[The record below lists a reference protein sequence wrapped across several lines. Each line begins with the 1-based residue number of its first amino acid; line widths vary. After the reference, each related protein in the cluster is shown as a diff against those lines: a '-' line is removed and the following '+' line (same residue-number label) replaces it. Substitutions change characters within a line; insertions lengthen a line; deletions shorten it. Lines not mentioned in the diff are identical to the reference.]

1 MILGGLQVEFTSKTR
16 AGLNEEIER
25 FIKEKRPRNL
35 QAVSR
40 DLVPEYY
47 LRTVKGEEQGRWE
60 LRMAFR

>member
-1 MILGGLQVEFTSKTR
+1 MILGGRQVEFTSKTR